1 MICGP
6 GISKDLLTIFS
17 DLIKKNKNNSSSLLD
32 TFEDYYHILQ
42 YSLPAKEN
50 LHFYKFLKEISPEK
64 AKNSSYEYLASKDP
78 INNFKD
84 IYLKYSVLLKD
95 INDKNSVKIKKDIQD
110 INSYVDNMLKVYDIN
125 LNGYYYPPMK
135 EYPTYVY
142 NFYSYLFFET
152 LKKFRKKRIKQIFK
166 NNKNKDPQY
175 TEEEYQLINYS
186 IATFF
191 KEVYQL
197 FENFNYKNIDKDLK
211 ILKILIFYFK
221 SFEYSRNFLSNGEMF
236 LKIIKCLNSEPITS
250 DVLKRIDFFRKGSET
265 PIQEEEWNDIKINE
279 IVYNKFYELAVKIK
293 YFKKDILK
301 FDNEKLIFS
310 LKNYSIEKLNMDGLI
325 NNSITKFSPELEK
338 YTKELLK
345 SIFSSE
351 IYIQNFLKHD
361 KRFNSQKKKNLF
373 KSIFEGPNSNL
384 ILNEIWENIFFIPFL
399 DKDNAGFN
407 CRSQYSIFIRYNP
420 EFDFQ
425 TTFQKI
431 IPYLHCEINTLYHE
445 FTHNIALLLA
455 ANLEDEKFETIEIDN
470 ENELE
475 ELINLQ
481 KEYFKKYKQNN
492 KIYTK
497 FEDFGDLM
505 EVLLFGI
512 RPRKFRTL
520 SGLFCLQPASYS
532 LDSNEFKEKCV
543 NLYNYEPINDD
554 DQSLKESTGKCAYN
568 DLFNQLLNSN
578 IAQLLKQYFI
588 IDSEFINETYIE
600 DGKPREISN
609 NFIYNEE
616 VTINIDY
623 CDKL

>member
-1 MICGP
+1 MKDIIQEEKSIVFSFKQLIDIQKERYKKATTTIIKEDIASKLICGP

-221 SFEYSRNFLSNGEMF
+221 SFEY
-236 LKIIKCLNSEPITS
+236 
-250 DVLKRIDFFRKGSET
+250 
-265 PIQEEEWNDIKINE
+265 
-279 IVYNKFYELAVKIK
+279 
-293 YFKKDILK
+293 
-301 FDNEKLIFS
+301 
-310 LKNYSIEKLNMDGLI
+310 
-325 NNSITKFSPELEK
+325 
-338 YTKELLK
+338 
-345 SIFSSE
+345 
-351 IYIQNFLKHD
+351 
-361 KRFNSQKKKNLF
+361 
-373 KSIFEGPNSNL
+373 
-384 ILNEIWENIFFIPFL
+384 
-399 DKDNAGFN
+399 
-407 CRSQYSIFIRYNP
+407 
-420 EFDFQ
+420 
-425 TTFQKI
+425 
-431 IPYLHCEINTLYHE
+431 
-445 FTHNIALLLA
+445 
-455 ANLEDEKFETIEIDN
+455 
-470 ENELE
+470 
-475 ELINLQ
+475 
-481 KEYFKKYKQNN
+481 
-492 KIYTK
+492 
-497 FEDFGDLM
+497 
-505 EVLLFGI
+505 
-512 RPRKFRTL
+512 
-520 SGLFCLQPASYS
+520 
-532 LDSNEFKEKCV
+532 
-543 NLYNYEPINDD
+543 
-554 DQSLKESTGKCAYN
+554 
-568 DLFNQLLNSN
+568 
-578 IAQLLKQYFI
+578 
-588 IDSEFINETYIE
+588 
-600 DGKPREISN
+600 
-609 NFIYNEE
+609 
-616 VTINIDY
+616 
-623 CDKL
+623 